1 MILIIQPLYQMGG
14 ITVIFIC
21 KQRNPR
27 HCVFSFNLPDDDK
40 FTANLPLLSSLLVRR
55 CTNQN
60 KTFFF
65 NNSCLVCIKRRNS
78 KWFYNLLH
86 IDPDQITTCV

>member
-1 MILIIQPLYQMGG
+1 MILIKQPLYQMGG

-40 FTANLPLLSSLLVRR
+40 FTANLPRLSSLLVRR
-55 CTNQN
+55 ALIRI
-60 KTFFF
+60 KPFF
-65 NNSCLVCIKRRNS
+65 
-78 KWFYNLLH
+78 
-86 IDPDQITTCV
+86 Q

>member
-1 MILIIQPLYQMGG
+1 MILIKQPLYQMGG

-40 FTANLPLLSSLLVRR
+40 FIANLPLLSSLLVRR

-60 KTFFF
+60 K
-65 NNSCLVCIKRRNS
+65 RDGMRNGFTIYYILIPT
-78 KWFYNLLH
+78 K
-86 IDPDQITTCV
+86 

>member
-1 MILIIQPLYQMGG
+1 MILIKQPLYQMGG

-40 FTANLPLLSSLLVRR
+40 FTANLPLLSSVLVRR

-60 KTFFF
+60 KTFF
-65 NNSCLVCIKRRNS
+65 S
-78 KWFYNLLH
+78 
-86 IDPDQITTCV
+86 ITAVLCV

>member
-1 MILIIQPLYQMGG
+1 MILIKQPLYQMGG

-21 KQRNPR
+21 KQLNPR

-40 FTANLPLLSSLLVRR
+40 FIANLPLLSSLLFRR

-65 NNSCLVCIKRRNS
+65 NNSCLVCIKRRNA

>member
-1 MILIIQPLYQMGG
+1 MILIKQPLYQMGG

-40 FTANLPLLSSLLVRR
+40 FTANLLLLSSLLVRR

-65 NNSCLVCIKRRNS
+65 NNSCLVCIKRRNA

>member
-1 MILIIQPLYQMGG
+1 MGG

-60 KTFFF
+60 KTFF
-65 NNSCLVCIKRRNS
+65 SITAVLCVKRRNA